1 MISSYAAT
9 HPLPPQHKPHGST
22 WRFMDEHN
30 GATAEMPK
38 YRCFKEVWALKIESV
53 LELGTDTTTEEGL
66 IVLVTFEGKI
76 FSPRK
81 FNLRGKPTPD
91 IGWYFIQYADGYTSF
106 SPEKAF
112 EEGYSLIRRKEL
124 VVGDSVVFSPLSGNK
139 RGDPRKIIF
148 EQDFNGMTF
157 YTLDGLPGSLFL
169 ESSLELL

>member
-1 MISSYAAT
+1 
-9 HPLPPQHKPHGST
+9 
-22 WRFMDEHN
+22 MDEHN

-157 YTLDGLPGSLFL
+157 DDLFNALQLWYIEGTGDSEERAETCKEAWQNRPG
-169 ESSLELL
+169 